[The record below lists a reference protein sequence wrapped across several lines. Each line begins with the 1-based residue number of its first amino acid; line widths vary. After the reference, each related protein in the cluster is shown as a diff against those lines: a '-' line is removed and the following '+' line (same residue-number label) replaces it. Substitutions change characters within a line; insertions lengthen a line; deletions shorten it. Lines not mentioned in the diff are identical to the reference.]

1 MLTKFSR
8 ILEKRDSRRL
18 LLAELNPAMLY
29 SCNICLFH
37 ANFITEVD
45 KEMAD
50 SLAQLTARAQAAEN
64 AVDGLAR

>member
-1 MLTKFSR
+1 MQWDLH
-8 ILEKRDSRRL
+8 
-18 LLAELNPAMLY
+18 
-29 SCNICLFH
+29 CHNICLFH